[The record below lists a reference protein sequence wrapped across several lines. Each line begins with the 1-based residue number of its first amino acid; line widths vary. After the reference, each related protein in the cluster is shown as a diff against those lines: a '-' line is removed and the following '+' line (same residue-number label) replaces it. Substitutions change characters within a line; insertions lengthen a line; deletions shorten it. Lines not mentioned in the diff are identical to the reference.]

1 VTDEPS
7 AGYPTSGGRSYH
19 YASEGSRVTPR
30 VGVGCARLVFAVV
43 CLVSL
48 VSRFIWGLGTS
59 TFTAGNFFAYLTMQ
73 SNIAFLVVCVVGGL
87 VAVRSGSD
95 PPWLTNLHAVVLSW
109 TLVAG
114 VVFAIL
120 VQQAG
125 ERSFHIDVPWSDQVL
140 HFWLPAFA
148 LLEWIVAPGRGRAQ
162 WRILYLVLGYPV
174 VWGVITLIRGA
185 VVGWYPYF
193 FLDPSQVRDPVEFTL
208 YSSIALSTFGVIG
221 TIVIS
226 TAKARPLGE
235 RHVGR
240 LGARDIRRLRRRV
253 RMRSLARID

>member
-1 VTDEPS
+1 MT
-7 AGYPTSGGRSYH
+7 A
-19 YASEGSRVTPR
+19 R

-48 VSRFIWGLGTS
+48 ISRFIWGLGSS

-87 VAVRSGSD
+87 VAVRSRSD

-109 TLVAG
+109 TVVAG

-148 LLEWIVAPGRGRAQ
+148 LLEWMIAPGRGRAQ

-174 VWGVITLIRGA
+174 VWGVLTLIRGA
-185 VVGWYPYF
+185 SVGWYPYF
-193 FLDPSQVRDPVEFTL
+193 FLDPGQVRDPFEFTL
-208 YSSIALSTFGVIG
+208 YSSLALATFGVIG
-221 TIVIS
+221 SLVIS
-226 TAKARPLGE
+226 AAKAQPLGE
-235 RHVGR
+235 RYGR
-240 LGARDIRRLRRRV
+240 GRV
-253 RMRSLARID
+253 APGRPRGSRVH